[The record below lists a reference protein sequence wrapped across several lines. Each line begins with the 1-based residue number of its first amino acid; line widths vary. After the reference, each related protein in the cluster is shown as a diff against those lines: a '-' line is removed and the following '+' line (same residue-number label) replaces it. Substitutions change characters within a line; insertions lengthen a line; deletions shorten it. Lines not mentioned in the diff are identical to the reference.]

1 LFLKALA
8 GIHRE
13 PGIPVPG
20 RSCLLIMTGATSV
33 ARGLPAHSRSWRG
46 LSVLAKLYISLVVIA
61 GLGTLLYGAIHQ
73 SSKNIAEFICYLGI
87 AILASRLKVNLPG
100 ITGTLS
106 VNFLFILIG
115 VLELSFSETLIL
127 GAISMLAQ
135 CLHPEPPKAL
145 QVTFNVCA
153 GSISTALAYLVYH
166 HRLTNLLIGNKP
178 VLLGVAATVYFIA
191 NAGSIATV
199 ISLSERR
206 PLTQILV
213 DCYFWSFP
221 YYLVGAGIAGA
232 ITWLNQTF
240 NWETSLLLVPAVYL
254 IYRSYRLYLGKLEDE
269 KRHVEEMAN
278 LHLRT
283 IEALALAIEAKDHTT
298 HEHLQR
304 VRIYAIEVAKEL
316 GVEGAELEAL
326 HAAALLHDIGKLAVP
341 EHIISK
347 PGRLTPEEFEKM
359 KIHTLVGAEILERVR
374 FPYPVVPIVRAHHE
388 KWDGS
393 GYPMGLKGAEI
404 PIGAR
409 ILSAVDYLD
418 ALASDRQYR
427 RALPLRDVMQKLA
440 AESGK
445 SFDPK
450 VVDVL
455 QKRYQYLERLA
466 VTKAGQDPSGPLS
479 TSIKIERGLEPA
491 AGFENAT
498 AQDYAGRENT
508 FLSSIA
514 AARQEAQS
522 LFELSQDLGA
532 SLSLTE
538 TLSVFSVKLK
548 PMVPYDAIAIYI
560 KREAEL
566 IPEYV
571 NGDNYRLFS
580 SLRIPIG
587 QGLSGWVAHN
597 RKPIINGNPSV
608 EPGYLNDPSKFST
621 LSSALAVPLEGI
633 SGIIGVLALYR
644 GERDAF
650 TSDHL
655 RILLAVSGKMALSIE
670 NALKYQQAED
680 SATTDYLTGLPNA
693 RSLFLQ
699 LDRELARCKRDNSGL
714 TVMVSDMDGFKQI
727 NDRFGH
733 LEGNRV
739 LRLFAQALKDG
750 CREYDYVARMGGDE
764 FVVIAPGLAADA
776 AGKKA
781 EQMRALARQA
791 GNEVCGEDILSL
803 SVGRS
808 LYPEDGKDAEQ
819 LLAEADRRMY
829 LEKQKQLS
837 YKDRRSHPRLKCRVT
852 IEMQMEVGGTPLF
865 ANLTDVSMGGCYVET
880 STILAPGSKIKL
892 GFSMDDTNLSAEGV
906 VARLD
911 PGSGLAIQ
919 FREMNREGRD
929 RMLKILEFVQKTT
942 TFYNNRYLNSLTKN

>member
-1 LFLKALA
+1 
-8 GIHRE
+8 
-13 PGIPVPG
+13 
-20 RSCLLIMTGATSV
+20 MTDATSI
-33 ARGLPAHSRSWRG
+33 ADGLVSRSNSWKG
-46 LSVLAKLYISLVVIA
+46 LSVIAKLFITLIVMA
-61 GLGTLLYGAIHQ
+61 GTATLLYGGIHQ
-73 SSKNIAEFICYLGI
+73 SSRNIAEFICYLGI
-87 AILASRLKVNLPG
+87 AILASRLKVSLPG

-115 VLELSFSETLIL
+115 ILELSFTETLTL
-127 GAISMLAQ
+127 GAVSMLAQ
-135 CLHPEPPKAL
+135 SVYPERPKAI

-153 GSISTALAYLVYH
+153 GALSTALAYTVYH
-166 HRLTNLLIGNKP
+166 HPLANLVFGIRP
-178 VLLGVAATVYFIA
+178 ILLGVAATVYFIA
-191 NAGSIATV
+191 NAGSIAMV
-199 ISLSERR
+199 ISLTERR
-206 PLTQILV
+206 PLHRILV

-221 YYLVGAGIAGA
+221 YYLVGAGIAGSIA
-232 ITWLNQTF
+232 WLNERF

-316 GVEGAELEAL
+316 GVKGPELEAL

-388 KWDGS
+388 KWDGT
-393 GYPMGLKGAEI
+393 GYPLGLKGAEI
-404 PIGAR
+404 PLGAR
-409 ILSAVDYLD
+409 ILAAVDFLD

-427 RALPLRDVMQKLA
+427 RALPLREVMQKLA
-440 AESGK
+440 AEAGK

-455 QKRYQYLERLA
+455 NRRYEHVERLA
-466 VTKAGQDPSGPLS
+466 VAKSEADPNGPLS
-479 TSIKIERGLEPA
+479 TAIKIERGLEPA
-491 AGFENAT
+491 AGFESAAAT
-498 AQDYAGRENT
+498 DYAGKENT

-514 AARQEAQS
+514 AARQEAQA

-532 SLSLTE
+532 SLSLGE

-560 KREAEL
+560 KREDEL
-566 IPEYV
+566 VPEFV

-580 SLRIPIG
+580 SLRIPLG
-587 QGLSGWVAHN
+587 QGLSGWVAQN
-597 RKPIINGNPSV
+597 QKPIVNGNPSV
-608 EPGYLNDPSKFST
+608 EPGYLNDPTKFST
-621 LSSALAVPLEGI
+621 LRSALAVPLEGVA
-633 SGIIGVLALYR
+633 GIIGVLALYR
-644 GERDAF
+644 GDRDAF

-670 NALKYQQAED
+670 NALKYQQAEN

-699 LDRELARCKRDNSGL
+699 LDRELARCKRDNSTL

-739 LRLFAQALKDG
+739 LRLFAQALKDT

-764 FVVIAPGLAADA
+764 FVVIAPGLATDA
-776 AGKKA
+776 AAKKA

-791 GNEVCGEDILSL
+791 GSEVCGEEILSL
-803 SVGRS
+803 SVGRAV
-808 LYPEDGKDAEQ
+808 YPEDGKDAEK
-819 LLAEADRRMY
+819 LLSEADRRMY

-837 YKDRRSHPRLKCRVT
+837 YKDRRLHPRLKCRVT
-852 IEMQMEVGGTPLF
+852 IEMKTEAGEAPVF
-865 ANLTDVSMGGCYVET
+865 ANLTDISMGGCYIET
-880 STILAPGSKIKL
+880 STIMSPGCKLKL
-892 GFSMDDTNLSAEGV
+892 GFSMDDPSLSADGV

-911 PGSGLAIQ
+911 PGSGVAVQ
-919 FREMNREGRD
+919 FRELNRDGRD
-929 RMLKILEFVQKTT
+929 RMFRILEFVQKTSA
-942 TFYNNRYLNSLTKN
+942 FYNNRYFENLLKR

>member
-1 LFLKALA
+1 M
-8 GIHRE
+8 
-13 PGIPVPG
+13 P
-20 RSCLLIMTGATSV
+20 MTGATSV
-33 ARGLPAHSRSWRG
+33 ATSLPAQSRSWRG
-46 LSVLAKLYISLVVIA
+46 LSAFAKLYISLVVIA
-61 GLGTLLYGAIHQ
+61 GLATLIYGGIHPN
-73 SSKNIAEFICYLGI
+73 SKNIAEFICYLGI
-87 AILASRLKVNLPG
+87 AVLASRLKVTLPG

-106 VNFLFILIG
+106 VNFLFILVG
-115 VLELSFSETLIL
+115 VLELSFAETLIL
-127 GAISMLAQ
+127 GAVSMLAQ
-135 CLHPEPPKAL
+135 CFYPERPRAI

-153 GSISTALAYLVYH
+153 GSVSTALAYIVYH
-166 HRLTNLLIGNKP
+166 HPLPNEVIGNRP
-178 VLLGVAATVYFIA
+178 ILLGIAATVYFIA
-191 NAGSIATV
+191 NAGSIAAV
-199 ISLSERR
+199 ISVTERKPFTR
-206 PLTQILV
+206 ILV

-232 ITWLNQTF
+232 IAWFNKTF

-304 VRIYAIEVAKEL
+304 VRVYAIEVAKEL
-316 GVEGAELEAL
+316 GVSGAELEAL

-427 RALPLRDVMQKLA
+427 RALPLRDVMQKLS

-466 VTKAGQDPSGPLS
+466 VAKAGQDPNGPLS

-621 LSSALAVPLEGI
+621 LRSALAVPLEGI
-633 SGIIGVLALYR
+633 AGVIGVLALYR
-644 GERDAF
+644 ADRDAF

-699 LDRELARCKRDNSGL
+699 LDRELARCKRDNLAL

-739 LRLFAQALKDG
+739 LRLFAQALKDS

-764 FVVIAPGLAADA
+764 FVVIAPGLTADA

-781 EQMRALARQA
+781 EQMKALARQA
-791 GNEVCGEDILSL
+791 GTDVCGEDILSL
-803 SVGRS
+803 SVGRA
-808 LYPEDGKDAEQ
+808 LFPEDGKDAEQ

-852 IEMQMEVGGTPLF
+852 IEMQTDAGGTPLF
-865 ANLTDVSMGGCYVET
+865 ANLTDVSLGGCYIET

-892 GFSMDDTNLSAEGV
+892 GFSMDDPTLSTEGV

-942 TFYNNRYLNSLTKN
+942 TFYNNRYLNSLTKS

>member
-1 LFLKALA
+1 
-8 GIHRE
+8 
-13 PGIPVPG
+13 
-20 RSCLLIMTGATSV
+20 MTGTTSV
-33 ARGLPAHSRSWRG
+33 SIGLPEHSRSWPG
-46 LSVLAKLYISLVVIA
+46 LSLPAKLFISVMVLG
-61 GLGTLLYGAIHQ
+61 GLGTLVYGAIHQ
-73 SSKNIAEFICYLGI
+73 SSRNIAQFICYLGI

-115 VLELSFSETLIL
+115 VLELSFTETLIL
-127 GAISMLAQ
+127 GAVSMLAQ
-135 CLHPEPPKAL
+135 CLHPERPKAL

-153 GSISTALAYLVYH
+153 GSISTAVAYLVYH
-166 HRLTNLLIGNKP
+166 HRMMNLLIDNRP
-178 VLLGVAATVYFIA
+178 VLLGLSATAYFVA
-191 NAGSIATV
+191 NAGSIAAV
-199 ISLSERR
+199 ISLTERR
-206 PLTQILV
+206 PISRILV

-221 YYLVGAGIAGA
+221 YYLVGAGIAA
-232 ITWLNQTF
+232 MITWLNQTF
-240 NWETSLLLVPAVYL
+240 NWEASLLVLPAVYL

-304 VRIYAIEVAKEL
+304 VRVYAIEVAKEL
-316 GVEGAELEAL
+316 GVSGPELEAL
-326 HAAALLHDIGKLAVP
+326 HAASLLHDIGKLAVP

-347 PGRLTPEEFEKM
+347 PGRLSPEEFEKM

-393 GYPMGLKGAEI
+393 GYPSGLKGAEI

-427 RALPLRDVMQKLA
+427 RALPMKEVMQKLA

-445 SFDPK
+445 SFDPR
-450 VVDVL
+450 VVGIL
-455 QKRYQYLERLA
+455 QKRYLHLERLA
-466 VTKAGQDPSGPLS
+466 IAKSAADPNAPLS
-479 TSIKIERGLEPA
+479 TAIKIERGLEPA
-491 AGFENAT
+491 AGFENAV

-514 AARQEAQS
+514 AARQEAQA

-532 SLSLTE
+532 SLSLGE

-548 PMVPYDAIAIYI
+548 PMVPYDAIAIYV
-560 KREAEL
+560 RRDEEL
-566 IPEYV
+566 VPEYV

-580 SLRIPIG
+580 SLRIPLG

-621 LSSALAVPLEGI
+621 LRSALAVPLEGVA
-633 SGIIGVLALYR
+633 GVIGVLALYR

-650 TSDHL
+650 TTDHL
-655 RILLAVSGKMALSIE
+655 RILLAVSGKMALAIE
-670 NALKYQQAED
+670 NALKYQQAEN

-699 LDRELARCKRDNSGL
+699 LDRELARCKRDNSSL

-739 LRLFAQALKDG
+739 LRLFAQALKDS

-764 FVVIAPGLAADA
+764 FVVIAPGLATDT

-781 EQMRALARQA
+781 EQMRTLARQA
-791 GNEVCGEDILSL
+791 GNEVCGEEILSL
-803 SVGRS
+803 SVGRAV
-808 LYPEDGKDAEQ
+808 YPEDGKDAEQ

-829 LEKQKQLS
+829 LEKQKQMS
-837 YKDRRSHPRLKCRVT
+837 YKDRRAHPRLKCRVT
-852 IEMQMEVGGTPLF
+852 IEVQTEAGGIPLF
-865 ANLTDVSMGGCYVET
+865 ANLTDISLGGCFLET
-880 STILAPGSKIKL
+880 STILAAGTKIKL
-892 GFSMDDTNLSAEGV
+892 GFSMDDAGLFAEGV
-906 VARLD
+906 VMRLD
-911 PGSGLAIQ
+911 PGSGVAVQ
-919 FREMNREGRD
+919 FHELNREARE
-929 RMLKILEFVQKTT
+929 RMFRIIEFVQKTT
-942 TFYNNRYLNSLTKN
+942 TFYNKRYLDSLARN

>member
-1 LFLKALA
+1 MPTRVSTRM
-8 GIHRE
+8 I
-13 PGIPVPG
+13 
-20 RSCLLIMTGATSV
+20 GATSISIGV
-33 ARGLPAHSRSWRG
+33 TERSRSWRV
-46 LSVLAKLYISLVVIA
+46 LSAPAKLFLGLVVIA
-61 GLGTLLYGAIHQ
+61 GLGTLIYGGIHQ
-73 SSKNIAEFICYLGI
+73 SSRNIAEFICYLGI

-106 VNFLFILIG
+106 VNFLFVLIG
-115 VLELSFSETLIL
+115 VLELSFTETLIL
-127 GAISMLAQ
+127 GAIAMLAQ
-135 CLHPEPPKAL
+135 CVYPHRTKAL

-153 GSISTALAYLVYH
+153 SSISTALAYLAFH
-166 HRLTNLLIGNKP
+166 HRLVHLVIDNRP
-178 VLLGVAATVYFIA
+178 ALLGVSATVYFIA
-191 NAGSIATV
+191 NAGLIATA

-206 PLTQILV
+206 PVSRILV
-213 DCYFWSFP
+213 DSYFWSFP
-221 YYLVGAGIAGA
+221 YYLVGAGIAGG
-232 ITWLNQTF
+232 IGWLNETF
-240 NWETSLLLVPAVYL
+240 NWETSLLVLPAVYL

-304 VRIYAIEVAKEL
+304 VRVYALEVAKEL
-316 GVEGAELEAL
+316 GVAGPELEAL

-393 GYPMGLKGAEI
+393 GYPLGLKGAEI

-427 RALPLRDVMQKLA
+427 RALPMREVIQKLA

-455 QKRYQYLERLA
+455 QKRHEHLEHLA
-466 VTKAGQDPSGPLS
+466 LARSAEDPNAPLS
-479 TSIKIERGLEPA
+479 TAIKIERGLEPA
-491 AGFENAT
+491 AGFENT
-498 AQDYAGRENT
+498 LAQDYAGRETT

-514 AARQEAQS
+514 AARQEAQA

-532 SLSLTE
+532 SLSLGE

-560 KREAEL
+560 QREGEL

-571 NGDNYRLFS
+571 NGDNYRLFA
-580 SLRIPIG
+580 SLRIPVG

-621 LSSALAVPLEGI
+621 LRSALAVPLEGVA
-633 SGIIGVLALYR
+633 GVIGVLALYR

-650 TSDHL
+650 TTDHL
-655 RILLAVSGKMALSIE
+655 RILLAVSGKMALAIE
-670 NALKYQQAED
+670 NALKYQQAEN

-699 LDRELARCKRDNSGL
+699 LDRELARCKRDDTSL

-739 LRLFAQALKDG
+739 LRLFAQALKDS

-764 FVVIAPGLAADA
+764 FVVIAPGLAADT
-776 AGKKA
+776 AGKKV
-781 EQMRALARQA
+781 EQMRALARHA
-791 GNEVCGEDILSL
+791 GSEVCGEEILSL
-803 SVGRS
+803 SVGRAV
-808 LYPEDGKDAEQ
+808 YPADGKDAEQ

-829 LEKQKQLS
+829 LEKQKQLA
-837 YKDRRSHPRLKCRVT
+837 YKDRRSHPRMKCRVT
-852 IEMQMEVGGTPLF
+852 IEMQTEAGGVPVF
-865 ANLTDVSMGGCYVET
+865 ANLTDISMGGCFVET
-880 STILAPGSKIKL
+880 STILSPGSQIKL
-892 GFSMDDTNLSAEGV
+892 GFSMDDPSLSVDGTV
-906 VARLD
+906 LRLD
-911 PGSGLAIQ
+911 PGTGVAVQ
-919 FREMNREGRD
+919 FREMNRETRD
-929 RMLKILEFVQKTT
+929 RMFKILEFVQKTT
-942 TFYNNRYLNSLTKN
+942 TFFNKRYLDSLAKT

>member
-1 LFLKALA
+1 MSWAARLF
-8 GIHRE
+8 
-13 PGIPVPG
+13 
-20 RSCLLIMTGATSV
+20 
-33 ARGLPAHSRSWRG
+33 
-46 LSVLAKLYISLVVIA
+46 ISLVI
-61 GLGTLLYGAIHQ
+61 LGGMATLIYGGVHQ
-73 SSKNIAEFICYLGI
+73 TSKNIAEFICYLGI
-87 AILASRLKVNLPG
+87 GILASRLKVSLPG

-106 VNFLFILIG
+106 VNFLFILVG
-115 VLELSFSETLIL
+115 VLELSLTETLIL
-127 GAISMLAQ
+127 GSVSMLAQ
-135 CLHPEPPKAL
+135 CLYPERPQAI
-145 QVTFNVCA
+145 QVTFNICA
-153 GSISTALAYLVYH
+153 TAVSTFLAYSVYH
-166 HRLTNLLIGNKP
+166 HTVANMLVGNKP
-178 VLLGVAATVYFIA
+178 ILLGIAATVYFIA

-199 ISLSERR
+199 ISLTERR

-221 YYLVGAGIAGA
+221 YYLVGAGIAGMISWFNDA
-232 ITWLNQTF
+232 F

-254 IYRSYRLYLGKLEDE
+254 IYRSYRLYLSKLDDE

-278 LHLRT
+278 LHMRT

-304 VRIYAIEVAKEL
+304 VRIYASEVAKEL
-316 GVEGAELEAL
+316 GLDGPELEAL
-326 HAAALLHDIGKLAVP
+326 NAASILHDIGKLAVP

-347 PGRLTPEEFEKM
+347 PGRLTPEEFERM

-393 GYPMGLKGAEI
+393 GYPMGLKGVEI

-427 RALPLRDVMQKLA
+427 RALPLKEVMQKLV

-450 VVDVL
+450 VVDIL
-455 QKRYQYLERLA
+455 QKRYVQLERIAQAKA
-466 VTKAGQDPSGPLS
+466 VEAANDPLS
-479 TSIKIERGLEPA
+479 TAIKIERGLEPA
-491 AGFENAT
+491 AGFENAKV
-498 AQDYAGRENT
+498 QDYAGRETT

-514 AARQEAQS
+514 AARQEVQA

-532 SLSLTE
+532 SLALGE

-560 KREAEL
+560 KRDDEL

-580 SLRIPIG
+580 SLRIPVG
-587 QGLSGWVAHN
+587 QGLSGWVAQN
-597 RKPIINGNPSV
+597 RKPIVNGNPSV
-608 EPGYLNDPSKFST
+608 EPGYLNDPEKFST
-621 LSSALAVPLEGI
+621 LRSALAVPLEGVA
-633 SGIIGVLALYR
+633 GMIGVLALYR

-650 TSDHL
+650 TSDNL

-670 NALKYQQAED
+670 NALKYQQAES

-699 LDRELARCKRDNSGL
+699 LERELARCKRDNTSL

-739 LRLFAQALKDG
+739 LRLFAQALKDS

-764 FVVIAPGLAADA
+764 FVVLAPGLAADS
-776 AGKKA
+776 AGKRSA
-781 EQMRALARQA
+781 QLQALAKQA
-791 GNEVCGEDILSL
+791 GVEICGEQILSL
-803 SVGRS
+803 SVGRAV
-808 LYPEDGKDAEQ
+808 YPTDGEDAEH

-829 LEKQKQLS
+829 LEKQKLLA

-852 IEMQMEVGGTPLF
+852 IELQTETGVAPAF
-865 ANLTDVSMGGCYVET
+865 ANLTDVSMGGCYIET
-880 STILAPGSKIKL
+880 SNIVSPGSKIKI
-892 GFSMDDTNLSAEGV
+892 GFSMDDPSLTTEGIV
-906 VARLD
+906 LRLD
-911 PGSGLAIQ
+911 PGSGVAVQ
-919 FREMNREGRD
+919 FREVNREGRE
-929 RMLKILEFVQKTT
+929 RMFKILEFVQKATA
-942 TFYNNRYLNSLTKN
+942 FFDNRYLENLTKK

>member
-1 LFLKALA
+1 
-8 GIHRE
+8 
-13 PGIPVPG
+13 
-20 RSCLLIMTGATSV
+20 MTGATSI
-33 ARGLPAHSRSWRG
+33 AIGLPEQSRSWRG
-46 LSVLAKLYISLVVIA
+46 LPAPAKLFMAMVVLW
-61 GLGTLLYGAIHQ
+61 GTGTLVYGGIHQ
-73 SSKNIAEFICYLGI
+73 TSKNIAEFICYAGI

-100 ITGTLS
+100 VTGTLS

-115 VLELSFSETLIL
+115 ILELSFTETLIL
-127 GAISMLAQ
+127 GAISMVAQ
-135 CLHPEPPKAL
+135 SLYRERPNAL

-153 GSISTALAYLVYH
+153 GAISTALAYAIYHRPLMNMLVDS
-166 HRLTNLLIGNKP
+166 RPI
-178 VLLGVAATVYFIA
+178 LLGLSATVYFIA
-191 NAGSIATV
+191 NAGTIATV
-199 ISLSERR
+199 ISLTERR
-206 PLTQILV
+206 PISRILI
-213 DCYFWSFP
+213 DCYWWSFP
-221 YYLVGAGIAGA
+221 YYLVGAGIAV
-232 ITWLNQTF
+232 IIVWLNHSF
-240 NWETSLLLVPAVYL
+240 SWEASLLVLPAVYL

-304 VRIYAIEVAKEL
+304 VRVYAIEVAKEL
-316 GVEGAELEAL
+316 KVSGPELEAL
-326 HAAALLHDIGKLAVP
+326 HAASLLHDIGKLAVP

-347 PGRLTPEEFEKM
+347 PGRLSPEEFEKM

-388 KWDGS
+388 KWDGT
-393 GYPMGLKGAEI
+393 GYPLGLKGAEI

-427 RALPLRDVMQKLA
+427 RALPMREVMQKLS

-445 SFDPK
+445 SFDPQ
-450 VVDVL
+450 VVDIL
-455 QKRYQYLERLA
+455 QKRYEHLERLA
-466 VTKAGQDPSGPLS
+466 ITKSSEDPNSPLS
-479 TSIKIERGLEPA
+479 TGIKIDRGLEPA
-491 AGFENAT
+491 AGFEQAK
-498 AQDYAGRENT
+498 ARDYAGRETT

-514 AARQEAQS
+514 AARQEAQA

-532 SLSLTE
+532 SLSLGE

-560 KREAEL
+560 KRAHEL
-566 IPEYV
+566 VPEFV

-580 SLRIPIG
+580 SLRIPMS

-621 LSSALAVPLEGI
+621 LRSALAVPLEGVA
-633 SGIIGVLALYR
+633 GVIGVLALYR
-644 GERDAF
+644 SERDAF

-655 RILLAVSGKMALSIE
+655 RILLAVSGKMALAIE

-699 LDRELARCKRDNSGL
+699 LDRELARCKRDNGTL

-739 LRLFAQALKDG
+739 LRLFAQALKNS

-764 FVVIAPGLAADA
+764 FVVIAPGLASDA
-776 AGKKA
+776 AGKKT
-781 EQMRALARQA
+781 EQMRTLARHA
-791 GNEVCGEDILSL
+791 GSEVCGEDILSL
-803 SVGRS
+803 SVGRAVF
-808 LYPEDGKDAEQ
+808 PTDGNDAEQ

-829 LEKQKQLS
+829 LEKQKQLA
-837 YKDRRSHPRLKCRVT
+837 YKDRRVHPRLKCRVT
-852 IEMQMEVGGTPLF
+852 IELQAESSGIPLF
-865 ANLTDVSMGGCYVET
+865 ANLTDISLGGCFIET
-880 STILAPGSKIKL
+880 STILSPGSKIRL
-892 GFSMDDTNLSAEGV
+892 GFSMDDASLSTDGV
-906 VARLD
+906 VMRLD
-911 PGSGLAIQ
+911 PGSGVAVQ
-919 FREMNREGRD
+919 FPELNREARE
-929 RMLKILEFVQKTT
+929 RMFRIIEFVQKTT
-942 TFYNNRYLNSLTKN
+942 TFYNKRYLDSLTRS

>member
-1 LFLKALA
+1 
-8 GIHRE
+8 
-13 PGIPVPG
+13 
-20 RSCLLIMTGATSV
+20 MTGATSV

-153 GSISTALAYLVYH
+153 GSISTALAYLMYH

>member
-1 LFLKALA
+1 MVS
-8 GIHRE
+8 
-13 PGIPVPG
+13 PWGIPDPG
-20 RSCLLIMTGATSV
+20 GLTSMTGATSI
-33 ARGLPAHSRSWRG
+33 AIGLPEHSRSWRG
-46 LSVLAKLYISLVVIA
+46 LPFSAKLFIGITILGGLATLV
-61 GLGTLLYGAIHQ
+61 YGGIHQ
-73 SSKNIAEFICYLGI
+73 TSNNIAEFICYLGI
-87 AILASRLKVNLPG
+87 AVLASRLKVNLPG

-115 VLELSFSETLIL
+115 VLDLSFSETLIL
-127 GAISMLAQ
+127 GAISMVAQ
-135 CLHPEPPKAL
+135 CFYPERPKAL
-145 QVTFNVCA
+145 QVAFNVCA
-153 GSISTALAYLVYH
+153 GSIATALAYLAYH
-166 HRLTNLLIGNKP
+166 QRLITHVVDSRPI
-178 VLLGVAATVYFIA
+178 LLGLAATIYFIA
-191 NAGSIATV
+191 NAGTIATV
-199 ISLSERR
+199 ISLTERR
-206 PLTQILV
+206 PITRILV

-221 YYLVGAGIAGA
+221 YYLVGAGIAA
-232 ITWLNQTF
+232 IIVWLNHAF
-240 NWETSLLLVPAVYL
+240 NWETSLLVLPAVYL

-304 VRIYAIEVAKEL
+304 VRVYAIEVAKHL
-316 GVEGAELEAL
+316 GVNGPELEAL
-326 HAAALLHDIGKLAVP
+326 HAASLLHDIGKLAVP

-347 PGRLTPEEFEKM
+347 PGRLSPEEFEKM

-404 PIGAR
+404 PLGAR

-427 RALPLRDVMQKLA
+427 RALPMREVMQKLA
-440 AESGK
+440 LESGK

-455 QKRYQYLERLA
+455 LKRYENLERLVISKSSEDLNA
-466 VTKAGQDPSGPLS
+466 PLS
-479 TSIKIERGLEPA
+479 TAIKIDRGLEPA
-491 AGFENAT
+491 AGFENSTAT
-498 AQDYAGRENT
+498 DYVGRETT

-514 AARQEAQS
+514 AARQEAQA

-532 SLSLTE
+532 SLSLGE

-560 KREAEL
+560 KRENELVAEF
-566 IPEYV
+566 V

-621 LSSALAVPLEGI
+621 LRSALAVPLEGVA
-633 SGIIGVLALYR
+633 GIIGVLALYR

-655 RILLAVSGKMALSIE
+655 RILLAVSGKMALAIE
-670 NALKYQQAED
+670 NALKYQQAEN

-699 LDRELARCKRDNSGL
+699 LDRELARCKRDNTSL

-739 LRLFAQALKDG
+739 LRLFAQALKDT

-764 FVVIAPGLAADA
+764 FVVIAPGLTPDA
-776 AGKKA
+776 SAKKT
-781 EQMRALARQA
+781 EQMRALARHA
-791 GNEVCGEDILSL
+791 GSEVCGEDILSL
-803 SVGRS
+803 SVGRAVF
-808 LYPEDGKDAEQ
+808 PADGKDAEQ

-829 LEKQKQLS
+829 LEKQKQLA
-837 YKDRRSHPRLKCRVT
+837 YKDRRAHPRLKCRVT
-852 IEMQMEVGGTPLF
+852 IELTADNSGVPLF
-865 ANLTDVSMGGCYVET
+865 ANLTDISLGGCFIET
-880 STILAPGSKIKL
+880 STIVPAGSKIKL
-892 GFSMDDTNLSAEGV
+892 GFSMDDPTLTTEGLV
-906 VARLD
+906 MRLD
-911 PGSGLAIQ
+911 PGSGLAVQ
-919 FREMNREGRD
+919 FPELNRDARD
-929 RMLKILEFVQKTT
+929 RMFRIIEFVQKSTS
-942 TFYNNRYLNSLTKN
+942 FYNKRYLDSLAKS

>member
-1 LFLKALA
+1 
-8 GIHRE
+8 
-13 PGIPVPG
+13 
-20 RSCLLIMTGATSV
+20 MTGATSIAV
-33 ARGLPAHSRSWRG
+33 GLPEHSRSWRA
-46 LSVLAKLYISLVVIA
+46 LSLSAKLFIALVVVG
-61 GLGTLLYGAIHQ
+61 GLGILIYGGIHQ

-87 AILASRLKVNLPG
+87 AILASRLRVNLPG

-115 VLELSFSETLIL
+115 VLELSFTETLIL
-127 GAISMLAQ
+127 GAVSMLAQ
-135 CLHPEPPKAL
+135 CIYPDRPKAL
-145 QVTFNVCA
+145 QITFNVCA

-166 HRLTNLLIGNKP
+166 HRWTNLLIDSRP
-178 VLLGVAATVYFIA
+178 VSLGIAATVYFMA

-199 ISLSERR
+199 ISLTERR
-206 PLTQILV
+206 RLIRILI

-221 YYLVGAGIAGA
+221 YYLVGAGIAGL
-232 ITWLNQTF
+232 IVWLNQTF
-240 NWETSLLLVPAVYL
+240 NWESALLVLPAIYL
-254 IYRSYRLYLGKLEDE
+254 IFRSYRLYLGKLEDE

-304 VRIYAIEVAKEL
+304 VRVYAIEVAKEL
-316 GVEGAELEAL
+316 GVTGPELEAL

-347 PGRLTPEEFEKM
+347 PGRLSPEEFEKM

-393 GYPMGLKGAEI
+393 GYPLGLKGAEI
-404 PIGAR
+404 PMGAR

-427 RALPLRDVMQKLA
+427 RALPLKEVMQKLA

-450 VVDVL
+450 IVDIL
-455 QKRYQYLERLA
+455 QKRYQHLERLA
-466 VTKAGQDPSGPLS
+466 IAKTAEDPNAPLS
-479 TSIKIERGLEPA
+479 TAIKIERGEAPA
-491 AGFENAT
+491 AGFENAKV
-498 AQDYAGRENT
+498 QEQAGRETT

-514 AARQEAQS
+514 AARQEAQA

-532 SLSLTE
+532 SLSLGE

-548 PMVPYDAIAIYI
+548 PIIPYDAIAIYV
-560 KREAEL
+560 KREEEL

-580 SLRIPIG
+580 SLRIPLG

-621 LSSALAVPLEGI
+621 LRSALAVPLEGVA
-633 SGIIGVLALYR
+633 GIIGVLALYR
-644 GERDAF
+644 AERDAF

-655 RILLAVSGKMALSIE
+655 RILLAVSGKMALAIE
-670 NALKYQQAED
+670 NALKYQQAEN
-680 SATTDYLTGLPNA
+680 SAITDYLTGLPNA

-699 LDRELARCKRDNSGL
+699 LDRELARCKRDSSSL

-739 LRLFAQALKDG
+739 LRLFAQALKDS

-764 FVVIAPGLAADA
+764 FVVIAPGLTADA

-791 GNEVCGEDILSL
+791 GSEVCGEEILSL
-803 SVGRS
+803 SVGRAM
-808 LYPEDGKDAEQ
+808 YPEDGKDAEQ

-852 IEMQMEVGGTPLF
+852 IELQTETAEVPLF
-865 ANLTDVSMGGCYVET
+865 ANVTDISMGGCYIET
-880 STILAPGSKIKL
+880 STIIAAGSKIKL
-892 GFSMDDTNLSAEGV
+892 AFSMDDASLSADGV

-911 PGSGLAIQ
+911 PGSGIAVQ
-919 FREMNREGRD
+919 FREMNRDARE
-929 RMLKILEFVQKTT
+929 RMFKILEFVQKTT
-942 TFYNNRYLNSLTKN
+942 SYFNNRYLNSLTRS

>member
-1 LFLKALA
+1 MDGWAPPN
-8 GIHRE
+8 RT
-13 PGIPVPG
+13 VPT
-20 RSCLLIMTGATSV
+20 RMTGASSV
-33 ARGLPAHSRSWRG
+33 VTGLPAHSRSWRG
-46 LSVLAKLYISLVVIA
+46 LSVPAKLYISLIVGA
-61 GLGTLLYGAIHQ
+61 GLATLVYGGVHQ

-115 VLELSFSETLIL
+115 VLELSFTETLIL

-135 CLHPEPPKAL
+135 CLYPERPKAI

-153 GSISTALAYLVYH
+153 GCVSTALAYLVYH
-166 HRLTNLLIGNKP
+166 HPVMNLLFGSHP
-178 VLLGVAATVYFIA
+178 VLLGLSATVYFIA
-191 NAGSIATV
+191 NAGSIATM
-199 ISLSERR
+199 ISITEHR
-206 PLTQILV
+206 PLSRILV

-221 YYLVGAGIAGA
+221 YYLVGAGIAA
-232 ITWLNQTF
+232 IIAWLNRTF
-240 NWETSLLLVPAVYL
+240 NWETSLLVLPVVYL

-304 VRIYAIEVAKEL
+304 VRVYAIEVAKEL
-316 GVEGAELEAL
+316 GVTGPELEAL

-393 GYPMGLKGAEI
+393 GYPLGLKGAEI

-427 RALPLRDVMQKLA
+427 RALPMREVIQKLA

-450 VVDVL
+450 VVEVL
-455 QKRYQYLERLA
+455 QKRYQQLERMA
-466 VTKAGQDPSGPLS
+466 VAKSAQDPNGPLS

-498 AQDYAGRENT
+498 VQDYAGRETT

-560 KREAEL
+560 KRQDEL

-580 SLRIPIG
+580 SLRIPVG

-621 LSSALAVPLEGI
+621 LRSALALPLEGV
-633 SGIIGVLALYR
+633 SGVIGVLALYR
-644 GERDAF
+644 AERDAF

-655 RILLAVSGKMALSIE
+655 RILLAVTGKMALAIE
-670 NALKYQQAED
+670 NAVKYQQAES

-699 LDRELARCKRDNSGL
+699 LDRELARCKRDNVSL
-714 TVMVSDMDGFKQI
+714 TLMVCDMNGFKKI

-739 LRLFAQALKDG
+739 LRLFAQALKDS

-776 AGKKA
+776 AAKKV
-781 EQMRALARQA
+781 EQIRPLARQA
-791 GNEVCGEDILSL
+791 GFDVCGEEILSL
-803 SVGRS
+803 SVGVAVS
-808 LYPEDGKDAEQ
+808 PDDGNDAEQ
-819 LLAEADRRMY
+819 LLTQADRRMY
-829 LEKQKQLS
+829 LEKQKEPS
-837 YKDRRSHPRLKCRVT
+837 RKDQRLHTRMKCRLT
-852 IEMQMEVGGTPLF
+852 IELHPQSGEGPIFG
-865 ANLTDVSMGGCYVET
+865 NLIDISLGGCYVET
-880 STILAPGSKIKL
+880 SAILTPGSNLKL
-892 GFSMDDTNLSAEGV
+892 VFAMDGNDGGLTAEGT
-906 VARLD
+906 VARIH
-911 PGSGLAIQ
+911 PGSGVAVQ
-919 FREMNREGRD
+919 FKEMSRESRE
-929 RMLKILEFVQKTT
+929 RMYRILEFVQSSTT
-942 TFYNNRYLNSLTKN
+942 VYNDRYMQNLLKR

>member
-1 LFLKALA
+1 
-8 GIHRE
+8 
-13 PGIPVPG
+13 
-20 RSCLLIMTGATSV
+20 MTGATSI
-33 ARGLPAHSRSWRG
+33 AMGLPAHSRSWRG
-46 LSVLAKLYISLVVIA
+46 LSLLAKLFISLTVIA
-61 GLGTLLYGAIHQ
+61 GLATLVYGAVHQ

-87 AILASRLKVNLPG
+87 AVLASRLKVNLPG

-135 CLHPEPPKAL
+135 CMYPERPKAL

-153 GSISTALAYLVYH
+153 GSVSTTLAYAVYH
-166 HRLTNLLIGNKP
+166 LPLANVLMNSRP
-178 VLLGVAATVYFIA
+178 VLLGLAATVYFIA

-199 ISLSERR
+199 ISLTERR
-206 PLTQILV
+206 PLSRILV
-213 DCYFWSFP
+213 DCYLWSFP

-232 ITWLNQTF
+232 VAWLNQTF
-240 NWETSLLLVPAVYL
+240 NWETSLLLVPAVYV

-304 VRIYAIEVAKEL
+304 VRVYAIEVAKEL
-316 GVEGAELEAL
+316 GVSGPELEAL

-466 VTKAGQDPSGPLS
+466 VTKSAEDPNGPLS
-479 TSIKIERGLEPA
+479 TAIKIERGLEPA

-498 AQDYAGRENT
+498 VQDYAGRETT

-560 KREAEL
+560 NREQEL
-566 IPEYV
+566 VPEYV

-621 LSSALAVPLEGI
+621 LRSALAVPLEGVA
-633 SGIIGVLALYR
+633 GVIGVLALYR

-650 TSDHL
+650 TTDHL

-670 NALKYQQAED
+670 NALKYQQAES

-699 LDRELARCKRDNSGL
+699 LDRELARCKRDDSSV

-739 LRLFAQALKDG
+739 LRLFGQALKDS

-764 FVVIAPGLAADA
+764 FVVIASGLTADA

-781 EQMRALARQA
+781 EQMRALARHA
-791 GNEVCGEDILSL
+791 GREVCGEDILSL
-803 SVGRS
+803 SVGRVM
-808 LYPEDGKDAEQ
+808 YPEDGKDAEQ

-829 LEKQKQLS
+829 MEKQKQLS

-852 IEMQMEVGGTPLF
+852 IEMQTEEGGPPLF
-865 ANLTDVSMGGCYVET
+865 ANVTDVSMGGCYVET
-880 STILAPGSKIKL
+880 STIVAPGNSIRVA
-892 GFSMDDTNLSAEGV
+892 FSMDDASLSAEGV

-911 PGSGLAIQ
+911 PGSGIAVQ
-919 FREMNREGRD
+919 FREMNREGRE
-929 RMLKILEFVQKTT
+929 RMFKIIEFVQKTT
-942 TFYNNRYLNSLTKN
+942 TYFNNRYIDSLTKS